1 MKANVKLGNIWGI
14 PIGLNVSWFLVFAL
28 VTLSLSTGYFPN
40 SYPELTGFSA
50 VTLGLFTSLLF
61 FGSVLAHELGHAYV
75 ALRDKLPVKS
85 ITLFIFGGLAQI
97 GEEPRSPGSE
107 FRIAI
112 AGPLTSIALAGLFAG
127 MWFFTQDIVFLAAP
141 SLYLARINL
150 ILAVFNMVPGFPLDG
165 GRVLRAL
172 VWGWTKN
179 YARSTQIASG
189 IGQIVAF
196 TFIGLGILSIFTGQM
211 ANGLWLAFI
220 GWFLQSAASSAN
232 AQLKV
237 QEKLRGVTVDQA
249 MSRDCAVVSGRTS
262 LYKLVNTGVLSG
274 GQHCFFV
281 EDPYGQVQGMVT
293 LHDITRVPQ
302 SKWHFMTVEQIMAP
316 IKRLLHVAPNMDLL
330 AALESMEAANVTEA
344 PVLAQDRPVG
354 LLSRE
359 QVFRYLQLRTQLGV

>member
-1 MKANVKLGNIWGI
+1 MKANVKLGKIWGI
-14 PIGLNVSWFLVFAL
+14 PIGLNVSWFLIFAL
-28 VTLSLSTGYFPN
+28 VTISLSTGYFP
-40 SYPELTGFSA
+40 STYPELAGASA
-50 VTLGLFTSLLF
+50 LTLGLLTSLLF
-61 FGSVLAHELGHAYV
+61 FGSVLAHELGHAFV

-127 MWFFTQDIVFLAAP
+127 LWFIAQDIVLLAAP

-150 ILAVFNMVPGFPLDG
+150 ILAVFNLIPGFPLDG
-165 GRVLRAL
+165 GRVLRAV
-172 VWGWTKN
+172 VWGWTNN
-179 YARSTQIASG
+179 YSRSTKIASA

-196 TFIGLGILSIFTGQM
+196 TFIGLGILSLFMGQM

-220 GWFLQSAASSAN
+220 GWFLQNAASSAN
-232 AQLKV
+232 TQLKV

-249 MSRDCAVVSGRTS
+249 MSRDCAVVNGRTS
-262 LYKLVNTGVLSG
+262 LYQLVHTGVLGG

-281 EDPYGQVQGMVT
+281 EDAYGQVQGMVT

-302 SKWHFMTVEQIMAP
+302 SKWHFITVEQIMAP

-330 AALESMEAANVTEA
+330 AALESMEAANVTQA
-344 PVLAQDRPVG
+344 PVLAQDQPVG

-359 QVFRYLQLRTQLGV
+359 QVLRYLQLRTQLGV